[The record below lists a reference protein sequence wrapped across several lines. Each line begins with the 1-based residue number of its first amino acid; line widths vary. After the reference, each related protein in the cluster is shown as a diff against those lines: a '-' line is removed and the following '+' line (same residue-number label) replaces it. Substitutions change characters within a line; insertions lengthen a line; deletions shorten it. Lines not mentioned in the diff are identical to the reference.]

1 MAVGPMQITDG
12 IMRLPGLVCH
22 RLLLAGPRL
31 AFVSSLPQPMFA
43 CCFNA
48 PFVCM
53 PGSGQ
58 HRAIGLNRQAFFNAA
73 SREFFIC
80 SSSSVVP
87 PSPALGSVSAAVV
100 DCAVNAGGG
109 TPGCV
114 CLGVSVEAAGCE
126 DVTGCPGNFWAG
138 SEGEAAND
146 ATVGV
151 NGEGVGVGGAG
162 IVGGAALGAGL

>member
-1 MAVGPMQITDG
+1 MI
-12 IMRLPGLVCH
+12 
-22 RLLLAGPRL
+22 
-31 AFVSSLPQPMFA
+31 A

-53 PGSGQ
+53 PGFGQ
-58 HRAIGLNRQAFFNAA
+58 ARAIGLNRQAVFNAA
-73 SREFFIC
+73 SREFFNC

-87 PSPALGSVSAAVV
+87 PSGTLGSVSVAVV
-100 DCAVNAGGG
+100 GCAVCAGGG
-109 TPGCV
+109 TPGCA
-114 CLGVSVEAAGCE
+114 CLGASVEAAGCE

-138 SEGEAAND
+138 SEGEAASD

-162 IVGGAALGAGL
+162 IVAGTALGAGL